1 METTTARQG
10 DEGGMMAA
18 TLDRSGFPAGM
29 IAQLASAMRKRYHT
43 AMLDSMGEQE
53 AFEEM
58 IRIILE
64 TYREALAS

>member
-1 METTTARQG
+1 MPPN
-10 DEGGMMAA
+10 
-18 TLDRSGFPAGM
+18 LDRSSFPADM
-29 IAQLASAMRKRYHT
+29 VTKLATATRKRYHT
-43 AMLDSMGEQE
+43 AMLDGMGEQE